1 MINNLF
7 VYILKAIIWLRYNVR
22 ITGLDD
28 IEKKG
33 KKYFFSHDIDMTEQK
48 KERYISRI
56 MTDNH
61 FVKNLSIKGESV
73 SIIFDKNTSEDEINQ
88 TLLYC
93 SRVFNFESYKLI
105 K

>member
-1 MINNLF
+1 MKKLTLILGLIFLSNLSF
-7 VYILKAIIWLRYNVR
+7 SQEL
-22 ITGLDD
+22 D

-33 KKYFFSHDIDMTEQK
+33 KKYFFSHDIDMTEQR

-56 MTDNH
+56 ITDNH
-61 FVKNLSIKGESV
+61 FIKNLSIKGESV

>member
-1 MINNLF
+1 MKKLTLILGLIFLSNLSF
-7 VYILKAIIWLRYNVR
+7 SQELN
-22 ITGLDD
+22 

-48 KERYISRI
+48 KERYIYRI

>member
-1 MINNLF
+1 MKKLTLILGLIFLSNLSF
-7 VYILKAIIWLRYNVR
+7 SQEL
-22 ITGLDD
+22 D

-56 MTDNH
+56 ITDNH
-61 FVKNLSIKGESV
+61 FIKNLSIKGESV

>member
-1 MINNLF
+1 MKKLTLILGLIFLSNLSF
-7 VYILKAIIWLRYNVR
+7 SQEL
-22 ITGLDD
+22 D

-33 KKYFFSHDIDMTEQK
+33 QKYFFSHDIDMTEQR

>member
-1 MINNLF
+1 MKKLTLILGLIFLSNLSF
-7 VYILKAIIWLRYNVR
+7 SQEL
-22 ITGLDD
+22 D

-33 KKYFFSHDIDMTEQK
+33 QKYFFSHDIDMTEQK

>member
-1 MINNLF
+1 MKKLTLILGLIFLSNLSF
-7 VYILKAIIWLRYNVR
+7 SQEL
-22 ITGLDD
+22 D

-33 KKYFFSHDIDMTEQK
+33 QKYFFSHDIDMTEQK

-73 SIIFDKNTSEDEINQ
+73 SIIFDKNTSKDEINQ

>member
-1 MINNLF
+1 MKKLTLILGLIFLSNLSF
-7 VYILKAIIWLRYNVR
+7 SQELN
-22 ITGLDD
+22 

-48 KERYISRI
+48 KERYIYRI

-61 FVKNLSIKGESV
+61 FVKNMSINGESV

-93 SRVFNFESYKLI
+93 SRVFNFESYKLT

>member
-1 MINNLF
+1 MKKLTLILGLIFLSNLSF
-7 VYILKAIIWLRYNVR
+7 SQEL
-22 ITGLDD
+22 D

>member
-1 MINNLF
+1 MKKLTLILGLIFLSNLSF
-7 VYILKAIIWLRYNVR
+7 SQEL
-22 ITGLDD
+22 D

-33 KKYFFSHDIDMTEQK
+33 QKYFFSHYIDMTEQK